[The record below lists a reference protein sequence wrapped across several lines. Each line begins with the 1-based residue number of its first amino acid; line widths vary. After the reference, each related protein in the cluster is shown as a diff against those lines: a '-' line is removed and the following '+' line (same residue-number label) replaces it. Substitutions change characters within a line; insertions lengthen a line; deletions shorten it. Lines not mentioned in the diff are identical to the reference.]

1 MTLVLLLLVYCK
13 SSQCSLYDSQ
23 ERCFPKASAKLHPKF
38 FPTKFF
44 AKKITPPKPTFS
56 TNHCN
61 SAPYHIKKI
70 SKKTPQALS
79 IRFCP
84 PDTDISPQN
93 S

>member
-1 MTLVLLLLVYCK
+1 VASRKRVQSYTQK
-13 SSQCSLYDSQ
+13 SSPPNFSQ
-23 ERCFPKASAKLHPKF
+23 RKSHHQNQLLQQNIAIQHH
-38 FPTKFF
+38 
-44 AKKITPPKPTFS
+44 ITS
-56 TNHCN
+56 
-61 SAPYHIKKI
+61 KKI